1 MFHTRTKA
9 VAGLAAAALIFAACG
24 DDDSS
29 ESADTTAAP
38 APTAAP
44 VATEAPGA
52 DLSALSGK
60 TVGIVSLAPG
70 LEPVDRIAAGVEE
83 CFNDN
88 GGSAQTFDAKGGAE
102 AVQAFEQANAAGV
115 DAVYNVAND
124 IGGGGLDAALAEAGA
139 AGRPVITAWGGQRKG
154 SYAITGLEFQSA
166 ARVGQYVIDRLAEE
180 NDGIA
185 AGTVLIANARV
196 TPSLRQRADAFAAM
210 AGPGT
215 EYPDIEIVE
224 VEIDIANAVADA
236 QSKTEQA
243 LQANPDI
250 DAVLAS
256 FDSIGQGVAAAV
268 DALGTGQFVVS
279 FNGDSS
285 ALDLI
290 RSGSSF
296 VATAANDL
304 EGTATLACELFAELL
319 AGGTPS
325 ATTYW
330 MDSPLVTDKNVPAS
344 GFATGPGAFTLYQP

>member
-1 MFHTRTKA
+1 MFHTRYKA
-9 VAGLAAAALIFAACG
+9 LAGVAIASLVFTACG
-24 DDDSS
+24 NDDSS
-29 ESADTTAAP
+29 DAPETTAAP
-38 APTAAP
+38 ATTAAP
-44 VATEAPGA
+44 TQTTPAGP

-60 TVGIVSLAPG
+60 TVGILSLAPG

-83 CFNDN
+83 CFTAN
-88 GGSAQTFDAKGGAE
+88 GGSAQTFDAKGGTE

-115 DAVYNVAND
+115 DAIYNVAND
-124 IGGGGLDAALAEAGA
+124 IGGGGLDAALAEAGT
-139 AGRPVITAWGGQRKG
+139 AGRPVVTAWGGQRKG

-166 ARVGQYVIDRLAEE
+166 ARVGQYVIDRLADE
-180 NDGIA
+180 NDGVA
-185 AGTVLIANARV
+185 TGTVLIANARV

-215 EYPDIEIVE
+215 EYPDIEIIE
-224 VEIDIANAVADA
+224 IEIDIANAVADA
-236 QSKTEQA
+236 QAKTEQA

-268 DALGTGQFVVS
+268 DASGTGQFVVS